1 MLSIMWLFRWAA
13 WWKTNSHWLH
23 WCETRKI
30 QPFNPFPLN
39 LHWLSCNLRL
49 EQEYGWKIQF
59 SLHGWAQCDM
69 MGLLRPVVSKS
80 ESQNVNWDLRRPD
93 ETSDRK
99 CCWRGERVKASS
111 PHVRIFLKCLLR
123 ISLKC
128 LLRIFLACWEYFSNE
143 KIFMTFH
150 WTTFGWRPGNRPPL
164 DLKKGFCPI
173 YQLWAG
179 LRCSKWPISC
189 DSHLLFWCRQET
201 TVGEGK
207 LIIWVNF

>member
-1 MLSIMWLFRWAA
+1 
-13 WWKTNSHWLH
+13 
-23 WCETRKI
+23 
-30 QPFNPFPLN
+30 
-39 LHWLSCNLRL
+39 
-49 EQEYGWKIQF
+49 
-59 SLHGWAQCDM
+59 M
-69 MGLLRPVVSKS
+69 MGLLRPVDSKS

-99 CCWRGERVKASS
+99 CCGRGERVKASS

-164 DLKKGFCPI
+164 DLKKGFFNI
-173 YQLWAG
+173 YQLWAACAAPNGRFLATVICSSGADKKPPLGKGSWSSGWTFKG
-179 LRCSKWPISC
+179 L
-189 DSHLLFWCRQET
+189 E
-201 TVGEGK
+201 
-207 LIIWVNF
+207 N